1 VYCGVEVGVF
11 GVFWCDTG
19 YFLSVRSLLCC
30 VYQCRETLR
39 CSLDTQS
46 SSVLPLRMY
55 VPNVAQNAT
64 SLHTFYIRIQAPPAL
79 QHTPQTPKKCV
90 LVCVCVFV
98 TCCVTSGTTSETRGS
113 AHHWRKIGRDM
124 TSVGA
129 GCCQCRN
136 YCRPLYYVEHGWRHD
151 TSYLTVFGRR
161 RTISG
166 ISPMTCRTDV

>member
-1 VYCGVEVGVF
+1 LGYSGAIPGIFFQYALSCAVCINVGKPCGALWTPNLRRYYLCECMCQMLLKTPLACTLF
-11 GVFWCDTG
+11 TFASKHPP
-19 YFLSVRSLLCC
+19 LSSTPHKRPRSVCW
-30 VYQCRETLR
+30 
-39 CSLDTQS
+39 
-46 SSVLPLRMY
+46 
-55 VPNVAQNAT
+55 
-64 SLHTFYIRIQAPPAL
+64 
-79 QHTPQTPKKCV
+79 
-90 LVCVCVFV
+90 CVCVFV

-161 RTISG
+161 RTFSG